1 MLNRSEPQLVQK
13 LWHKTQMKRQTCGPY
28 CRSQFLTLF
37 FLLCGDH
44 LGNHLSIPTVTIL
57 IKNLSGDFGL
67 GITNLALF
75 IGSTVLSVLS
85 FLNLY
90 MTAHAN
96 HWSWQ
101 SKLVVGLYGLMSFG
115 MRLFAILLHFTPSLV
130 RFFTPFLFN
139 Y

>member
-1 MLNRSEPQLVQK
+1 MGKNSENGNGVCRYVQA
-13 LWHKTQMKRQTCGPY
+13 L
-28 CRSQFLTLF
+28 SISS
-37 FLLCGDH
+37 DH
-44 LGNHLSIPTVTIL
+44 LGNHLLVPTVTIL

-85 FLNLY
+85 FLKLY

-101 SKLVVGLYGLMSFG
+101 SKLVVGLYGLMTFG
-115 MRLFAILLHFTPSLV
+115 LRLFAILLYFIPSLV
-130 RFFTPFLFN
+130 GFFSPF
-139 Y
+139 

>member
-1 MLNRSEPQLVQK
+1 LICSSIHFKE
-13 LWHKTQMKRQTCGPY
+13 T
-28 CRSQFLTLF
+28 TLP
-37 FLLCGDH
+37 LSISSDH

-75 IGSTVLSVLS
+75 IGSTVLSVIS

-101 SKLVVGLYGLMSFG
+101 SKLVVGLYGLITFG
-115 MRLFAILLHFTPSLV
+115 MRLFAILQHFIPSLV
-130 RFFTPFLFN
+130 RFFYTFVV
-139 Y
+139 